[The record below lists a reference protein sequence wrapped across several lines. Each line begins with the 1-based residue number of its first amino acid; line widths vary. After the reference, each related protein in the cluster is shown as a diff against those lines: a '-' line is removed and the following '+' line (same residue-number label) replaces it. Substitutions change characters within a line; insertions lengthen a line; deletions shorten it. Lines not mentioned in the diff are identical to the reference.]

1 MTSTEQVYPISN
13 NNHSLNQLHDAVRLG
28 KYDIVKKL
36 VLDGVDINSRGRC
49 GSTPLHLAVKYEHLN
64 IMKYLLKNGASPE
77 SKYSSPHYAEWTPLH
92 FACGLGR
99 LKSAKLLLLH
109 GANVNPNNVDDVHPI
124 HVAVTKL
131 DHRMINLLLENGA
144 NPNARFRDNFFTR
157 NGGVVPSTLKHFNY
171 VLLFYPVSMGS
182 VDVAKLLLKYG
193 ANVNGKSTESN
204 RTLLMEAGHK
214 NNLEMVQLLL
224 ENGASVNDYD
234 VHGGTAL
241 FYTLLD
247 RCVLHYQFVKSYDQT
262 KKLKLMKLLL
272 RSGANVNISVQNRT
286 ILDIAVVSGLRDIC
300 TYLADNRIIPEIR
313 DDIEYLNKHRRNL
326 IEIRYDLIS
335 EWYRR
340 HMIGM
345 SVEDISSEINNPE
358 WFNYD
363 VSNQEHERRIK
374 LIKEQIHEILNDLK
388 CEIIDGTN
396 ISLFNILTINKRG
409 LVKLAFNKKLRR
421 FCLRD
426 YKNKYFMYYSMLK
439 TRLNYAIQKS
449 LLIEK
454 AIKSIYNVLCSQIPQ
469 DCCEEIVAYLND
481 EDLNMWYFRIICLLL
496 ISSCISSA
504 DKKHNKYVTTLID
517 GKWKDTPIVLE
528 VSEYLNDEN
537 SNLFWSFVDLICKQ
551 EDGFITQDRIFELN
565 DFFPVGTDKEIYNR
579 VVKLAETLVT
589 PTGLPVL
596 KLSLSLR
603 IYSARVEMFSQMAV
617 NKENIPDC
625 NNFID
630 VGGNTFTCS
639 ADQVEELINNSE
651 DNLHTYSVDH
661 QYPGSRGSSKT
672 NKNVILYGQMGS
684 SGFKSLHDKL
694 KSLAE
699 SDKITYILRHY
710 VKDRPD
716 NKLRLSGYG
725 VELQMKSTEYKATDD
740 SDIKESS
747 GKESEEINEGVEE
760 IDGINFG
767 VLKKL
772 YPEKKSQ
779 LDELLTHLLDT
790 SDEVSALKVWQFQEL
805 SHQAAER
812 IMKSPPSEAVKV
824 FTDIAQNFP
833 MQAKSLIRTKVS
845 NEMKKEMK
853 RNQEIFFGNLH
864 IQPTETVLF
873 INGLYFDIDVIDI
886 LALLEALRS
895 ELRVMEALLKIG
907 FSNKK
912 MDKLVALDLSS
923 NLDNQDFAI
932 DIRDSA
938 IMWINDL
945 ETDKRYQKWSSA
957 LTLLIKP
964 MYPGTLRQ
972 IRRNFYNLVLIIN
985 PLSDKIKHLLNTI
998 DTLNKHSAPIRV
1010 GFVFVT
1016 NFNTSATGF
1025 TDPSVAVN
1033 NAFHYLTEEK
1043 NQFEAFKFLLTLQ
1056 NYISGNSIDVT
1067 DVKKALK
1074 IRDPSADIDDIFG
1087 EDSQYDVGRHLAMD
1101 FVKRT
1106 GFKTFPQVLLNGVPL
1121 ASSEDADTFEE
1132 TVLTTIMTQTPML
1145 QKAVYKGEVVESDDI
1160 VDFMMSQPNVM
1171 SRLNDR
1177 ILQPENSKWL
1187 NLIGN
1192 LPKNQEISNWNQ
1204 QDTATWLMKNSN
1216 YLVMPRRVD
1225 KQHLYTYWVAA
1236 DFETVKGR
1244 QLLREALKYLDG
1256 NTDVRITIIVNN
1268 IDKSNDPLVNIN
1280 MIVLAA
1286 MEMLPQKKAVKYINN
1301 ILQED
1306 NVALIKIGKFDFGED
1321 SINEKLSEQ
1330 EFKIKVHKYYAK
1342 TALKLM
1348 PGDRAVVCNGRI
1360 LGPLDEDEEFTRD
1373 DFSLLERF
1381 SHNTYG
1387 DKLMKSLQVIQSTDD
1402 DDDDTEISDDVI
1414 MQITSLLVLRPQTQS
1429 RYDIPYSGDEHS
1441 VIKVPAAK
1449 SNEAAFNLI
1458 AIVDPVSRGAQKLGA
1473 ILSTLQQSLNCNI
1486 KIFLNCVDKNSDM
1499 PLKSFYRFVFDPEL
1513 QFNADGQLVG
1523 AQAKFTKLPTSSL
1536 LTQYMHTP
1544 ENWLVEVVKS
1554 LYDLD
1559 NIKLDNVAMGV
1570 HSEFELEHL
1579 LLEGHCFEASMGN
1592 PPRGLQITL
1601 GTEKQPVMVDTI
1613 VMANLGYFQ
1622 LKANP
1627 GEWLLRLRQG
1637 RSADIYDIHSVT
1649 GQDVIQDS
1657 NEVKVLI
1664 SSLKSHVLKLK
1675 VSKKPDKMHTDLLAD
1690 DDSQSGIWNSI
1701 SRTFGSDDTEEKDE
1715 KINIFSLASG
1725 HLYERFLKIMMLSVI
1740 KHTKS
1745 PVKFWFLKNYLSPTL
1760 KDFLPHMAKEY
1771 GFEYELVQYKWPRWL
1786 HQQTEKQRT
1795 IWGYKILFLDV
1806 LFPLDVKK
1814 IIFVDAD
1821 QVVRADLKELVNL
1834 DLEGAPYAYT
1844 PFCDSRKEMEGFR
1857 FWKQG
1862 YWRNHLQGRSYHISA
1877 LYVVDLKRFRRIA
1890 AGDRLRGQ
1898 YQALSSDPNSLSN
1911 LDQDLPNNMIHQV
1924 AIKTLPQ
1931 EWLWCE
1937 TWCNDASKKTA
1948 KTIDLCNNPMTKEA
1962 KLQAAMRILPEWI
1975 GYDEEIKNLQQKVE
1989 NESKQLEKEER
2000 DEHDLE
2006 DSLKHEE
2013 L

>member
-1 MTSTEQVYPISN
+1 
-13 NNHSLNQLHDAVRLG
+13 
-28 KYDIVKKL
+28 
-36 VLDGVDINSRGRC
+36 
-49 GSTPLHLAVKYEHLN
+49 
-64 IMKYLLKNGASPE
+64 
-77 SKYSSPHYAEWTPLH
+77 
-92 FACGLGR
+92 
-99 LKSAKLLLLH
+99 
-109 GANVNPNNVDDVHPI
+109 
-124 HVAVTKL
+124 
-131 DHRMINLLLENGA
+131 
-144 NPNARFRDNFFTR
+144 
-157 NGGVVPSTLKHFNY
+157 
-171 VLLFYPVSMGS
+171 
-182 VDVAKLLLKYG
+182 
-193 ANVNGKSTESN
+193 
-204 RTLLMEAGHK
+204 
-214 NNLEMVQLLL
+214 
-224 ENGASVNDYD
+224 
-234 VHGGTAL
+234 
-241 FYTLLD
+241 
-247 RCVLHYQFVKSYDQT
+247 
-262 KKLKLMKLLL
+262 
-272 RSGANVNISVQNRT
+272 
-286 ILDIAVVSGLRDIC
+286 
-300 TYLADNRIIPEIR
+300 
-313 DDIEYLNKHRRNL
+313 
-326 IEIRYDLIS
+326 
-335 EWYRR
+335 
-340 HMIGM
+340 
-345 SVEDISSEINNPE
+345 
-358 WFNYD
+358 
-363 VSNQEHERRIK
+363 
-374 LIKEQIHEILNDLK
+374 
-388 CEIIDGTN
+388 
-396 ISLFNILTINKRG
+396 
-409 LVKLAFNKKLRR
+409 
-421 FCLRD
+421 
-426 YKNKYFMYYSMLK
+426 
-439 TRLNYAIQKS
+439 
-449 LLIEK
+449 
-454 AIKSIYNVLCSQIPQ
+454 
-469 DCCEEIVAYLND
+469 
-481 EDLNMWYFRIICLLL
+481 MWYFRIICLLL
-496 ISSCISSA
+496 ISSCIA
-504 DKKHNKYVTTLID
+504 IVDKKHNKYVTTLIN

-528 VSEYLNDEN
+528 VAEYLNDEN
-537 SNLFWSFVDLICKQ
+537 TNLFWSFVDLISKQ
-551 EDGFITQDRIFELN
+551 DDDFITK
-565 DFFPVGTDKEIYNR
+565 GTDKEIYDK
-579 VVKLAETLVT
+579 VMSLAENFVT
-589 PTGLPVL
+589 PTGLAVL

-603 IYSARVEMFSQMAV
+603 IYSARVEMFSQMAE
-617 NKENIPDC
+617 NKEKIPDC

-630 VGGNTFTCS
+630 VGGSKFTCS
-639 ADQVEELINNSE
+639 ADQVEELIKNSKE
-651 DNLHTYSVDH
+651 NLDTYSVDH
-661 QYPGSRGSSKT
+661 QYPGSSKV

-684 SGFKSLHDKL
+684 TGFNQLHNKL
-694 KSLAE
+694 KSIAD
-699 SDKITYILRHY
+699 SGKITYVLRHY

-716 NKLRLSGYG
+716 NNLRLSGYG

-740 SDIKESS
+740 ADIKDSS
-747 GKESEEINEGVEE
+747 GKESEENNEGVEE

-886 LALLEALRS
+886 LALLEALRA

-972 IRRNFYNLVLIIN
+972 IRRNFYNLVLIID
-985 PLSDKIKHLLNTI
+985 PLSDKIKHLLNTV
-998 DTLNKHSAPIRV
+998 DTLNKHTAPIRV

-1016 NFNTSATGF
+1016 NFNTSVTGF

-1033 NAFHYLTEEK
+1033 NAFHYLMEER
-1043 NQFEAFKFLLTLQ
+1043 NSMEAFKFLLTLQ
-1056 NYISGNSIDVT
+1056 NYISGDSIDVS
-1067 DVKKALK
+1067 DVKKALR

-1087 EDSQYDVGRHLAMD
+1087 EESQYDVGRHLAMD
-1101 FVKRT
+1101 FVRRT
-1106 GFKTFPQVLLNGVPL
+1106 GFKSFPQVLLNGAPL
-1121 ASSEDADTFEE
+1121 GNIDDADAFEE

-1187 NLIGN
+1187 NLIGD
-1192 LPKNQEISNWNQ
+1192 LPKNDEVSSWSQ

-1216 YLVMPRRVD
+1216 YLVMPRRVA
-1225 KQHLYTYWVAA
+1225 KQHLYSYWIAV
-1236 DFETVKGR
+1236 DLEDKKGR
-1244 QLLREALKYLDG
+1244 ELLRDAIKYLDS
-1256 NTDVRITIIVNN
+1256 NADVRITIIVNSA
-1268 IDKSNDPLVNIN
+1268 DKSGDTDSDVNIN
-1280 MIVLAA
+1280 TIVLAA
-1286 MEMLPQKKAVKYINN
+1286 MEALSQQKVVKYIDN

-1306 NVALIKIGKFDFGED
+1306 NVALIKDRKFDLNDD
-1321 SINEKLSEQ
+1321 SVKEKLNNQ
-1330 EFKIKVHKYYAK
+1330 EFKLKVHKHYAK
-1342 TALKLM
+1342 TALKLV
-1348 PGDRAVVCNGRI
+1348 PGDRAVVCNGRV
-1360 LGPLDEDEEFTRD
+1360 LGPLDKDEDFTRD

-1387 DKLMKSLQVIQSTDD
+1387 EKLVKNLQTLQSADD

-1414 MQITSLLVLRPQTQS
+1414 MQITSLLVLRPQTLN
-1429 RYDIPYSGDEHS
+1429 RYDVPYSGDEHS
-1441 VIKVPAAK
+1441 VIKVPAARP
-1449 SNEAAFNLI
+1449 NEAAFNLI

-1499 PLKSFYRFVFDPEL
+1499 PLKSFYRFVFEPEL
-1513 QFNADGQLVG
+1513 QFNADGQLMG
-1523 AQAKFTKLPTSSL
+1523 AQARFTKLPTSSL

-1554 LYDLD
+1554 VYDLD

-1649 GQDVIQDS
+1649 GQDVIQDN

-1675 VSKKPDKMHTDLLAD
+1675 VSKKPDKLHTDLLAD
-1690 DDSQSGIWNSI
+1690 DDIQSGIWNSI
-1701 SRTFGSDDTEEKDE
+1701 SRTFGSDDTEDKDE

-1725 HLYERFLKIMMLSVI
+1725 HLYERFLKIMMVSVI

-1937 TWCNDASKKTA
+1937 TWCSDGSKKSA

-1962 KLQAAMRILPEWI
+1962 KLQAAMRILPEWV
-1975 GYDEEIKNLQQKVE
+1975 GYDEEIKALQLRIE
-1989 NESKQLEKEER
+1989 NENKQLEREEK
-2000 DEHDLE
+2000 DEHVSE
-2006 DSLKHEE
+2006 DHSKHEE